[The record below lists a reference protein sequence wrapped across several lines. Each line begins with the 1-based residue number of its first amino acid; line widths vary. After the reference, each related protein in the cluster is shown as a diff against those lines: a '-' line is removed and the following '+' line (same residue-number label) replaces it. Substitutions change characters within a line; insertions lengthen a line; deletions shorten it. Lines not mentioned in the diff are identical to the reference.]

1 MGRELIEVA
10 CAFEGYPFF
19 IPWMPILISIRISLL
34 TQLIFKI
41 IMDLNLLFSFDL
53 ILHFKS
59 LKKTTAQNVLSRP
72 KNIEYQY

>member
-41 IMDLNLLFSFDL
+41 IMDLNLLFSFDSTL
-53 ILHFKS
+53 QV
-59 LKKTTAQNVLSRP
+59 TE
-72 KNIEYQY
+72 KNNSPERAE